1 VKIKITKRELEEII
15 MARVNMQGLS
25 MEEVLLARSIEYSS
39 SDHEFEM
46 EHPHGDWK
54 PSLQSIPELN

>member
-1 VKIKITKRELEEII
+1 